1 MLDDHKPMQVV
12 YNGFDFSDY
21 NPMDPATKYE
31 KVVKNKDRINILIAG
46 TLIPGKGHKDALLA
60 VCLLIKKGWNI
71 KLSIVGTG
79 EKSYLV
85 YLKSLATELSIS
97 NNIIFH
103 GFTQDID
110 VFYQKAAVT
119 IVCSQNEA
127 FGRVAVESLAW
138 GTPVVATN
146 SGGVREIIKNN
157 ITGFLYEPGDYNLL
171 AEKIEELLINQEQ
184 YIKFAQE
191 GQLSV
196 LRKFTL
202 ENYIGKIQDIIIKQ
216 VKDE

>member
-1 MLDDHKPMQVV
+1 M
-12 YNGFDFSDY
+12 
-21 NPMDPATKYE
+21 
-31 KVVKNKDRINILIAG
+31 
-46 TLIPGKGHKDALLA
+46 IPGKGHKDALLA
-60 VCLLIKKGWNI
+60 VFLLIKKGWNI

-85 YLKSLATELSIS
+85 YLKSFASELSIS

-110 VFYQKAAVT
+110 AFYKKAAVT
-119 IVCSQNEA
+119 VVCSQNEA
-127 FGRVAVESLAW
+127 FGRVAVESISW

-146 SGGVREIIKNN
+146 SGGLPEIIQNN
-157 ITGFLYEPGDYNLL
+157 ITGFLYEPGDYHLL
-171 AEKIEELLINQEQ
+171 AEKIEDLLINKEQ
-184 YIKFAQE
+184 YIKFSQE

-202 ENYIGKIQDIIIKQ
+202 ENYIGAIQDIISKQ